1 MKSLVFHPE
10 ALAELQEQAVFYEER
25 SAGLGERFAAQVEA
39 AISLA
44 VSMPGVGS
52 PHFHSTRRVF
62 PKDFP
67 HSVVY
72 RETTESLVILAVA
85 PFRRKPAYWRHR
97 K

>member
-1 MKSLVFHPE
+1 VKSPVFHPE

-39 AISLA
+39 AVSLA
-44 VSMPGVGS
+44 VSMPGIGS
-52 PHFHSTRRVF
+52 PYRLGTRRVF

-72 RETTESLVILAVA
+72 REAADSLVILAVA

>member
-1 MKSLVFHPE
+1 MKLPIFHPE

-25 SAGLGERFAAQVEA
+25 SAGLGERFTEQVEA
-39 AISLA
+39 AVNLA
-44 VSMPGVGS
+44 ASMPGVGS
-52 PHFHSTRRVF
+52 PYRLGTRRVF

-72 RETTESLVILAVA
+72 REMADSLVILAVA
-85 PFRRKPAYWRHR
+85 PFKRKPAYWRRR